1 LKILSPGVNPEFPSI
16 QFLFKDKRLI
26 LRKMAENTAVKKISL
41 FVLILAVVLS
51 SFYVLDFRAAQSET
65 RTNSAV
71 SAYSTGD
78 PQIDFPGRIYLYVE
92 GDDSISK
99 SLRESLGAE
108 LEKEGMEVSV
118 ASAVEEKYDF
128 QALMVNVSKRD
139 GLYTPVYAS
148 SDLNILFFYTSTGED
163 TKYFEQFKE
172 GNVTVVFV
180 NTGSRE
186 GEKLIRGDI
195 ELQDSTKGIISL
207 KAYRKHLA
215 EEAARKTVEQ
225 LQQQISVFP

>member
-1 LKILSPGVNPEFPSI
+1 
-16 QFLFKDKRLI
+16 
-26 LRKMAENTAVKKISL
+26 MAENIAVKKISL

>member
-1 LKILSPGVNPEFPSI
+1 
-16 QFLFKDKRLI
+16 
-26 LRKMAENTAVKKISL
+26 MTENTAVKKISL

>member
-1 LKILSPGVNPEFPSI
+1 
-16 QFLFKDKRLI
+16 
-26 LRKMAENTAVKKISL
+26 MAENAAIKKI
-41 FVLILAVVLS
+41 VLSALVLAVVLS
-51 SFYVLDFRAAQSET
+51 SFYVLDFKAARSET
-65 RTNSAV
+65 LANSVV

-92 GDDSISK
+92 GDDFILK
-99 SLRESLGAE
+99 SLTESLGDE
-108 LEKEGMEVSV
+108 LEKSGMEVLVVDS
-118 ASAVEEKYDF
+118 VEEKYDS
-128 QALMVNVSKRD
+128 QTLLVNLTESE

-172 GNVTVVFV
+172 GNVTVAFV
-180 NTGSRE
+180 NTGSPE
-186 GEKLIRGDI
+186 GEKLVRGDL
-195 ELQDSTKGIISL
+195 ELQDSTKGIVSQ
-207 KAYRKHLA
+207 KAHRMHLA

>member
-1 LKILSPGVNPEFPSI
+1 MSENPATKRILFA
-16 QFLFKDKRLI
+16 LI
-26 LRKMAENTAVKKISL
+26 V
-41 FVLILAVVLS
+41 LAVILS
-51 SFYVLDFRAAQSET
+51 SFYVLDFKVAQSET
-65 RTNSAV
+65 QTNSGV
-71 SAYSTGD
+71 SACSTGD
-78 PQIDFPGRIYLYVE
+78 PQIDFQGRIHLYIE

-99 SLRESLGAE
+99 SLRKSLRAE
-108 LEKEGMEVSV
+108 LEKAGMEVSV
-118 ASAVEEKYDF
+118 SNAVEEKYDS
-128 QALMVNVSKRD
+128 QALLVNVSKHE
-139 GLYTPVYAS
+139 GFFTPVYAS

-195 ELQDSTKGIISL
+195 ELLDSTKGIVSL

-215 EEAARKTVEQ
+215 EEAARETVEQ
-225 LQQQISVFP
+225 FQQ

>member
-1 LKILSPGVNPEFPSI
+1 MSENPATKRILFALLV
-16 QFLFKDKRLI
+16 
-26 LRKMAENTAVKKISL
+26 
-41 FVLILAVVLS
+41 LAVVLS
-51 SFYVLDFRAAQSET
+51 SFYVLDFKVAQSET
-65 RTNSAV
+65 RTNSGVNAC
-71 SAYSTGD
+71 STGD
-78 PQIDFPGRIYLYVE
+78 PQIDSQGRIYLYIE

-99 SLRESLGAE
+99 SLRKSLRAE
-108 LEKEGMEVSV
+108 LEKAGMEVSV
-118 ASAVEEKYDF
+118 SNAVEEKYDS
-128 QALMVNVSKRD
+128 QALLVNVSKHE
-139 GLYTPVYAS
+139 GFFTPVYAS

-195 ELQDSTKGIISL
+195 ELQDSTKGIVSL

-215 EEAARKTVEQ
+215 EEAARQTVEQ
-225 LQQQISVFP
+225 FQQQISVFL